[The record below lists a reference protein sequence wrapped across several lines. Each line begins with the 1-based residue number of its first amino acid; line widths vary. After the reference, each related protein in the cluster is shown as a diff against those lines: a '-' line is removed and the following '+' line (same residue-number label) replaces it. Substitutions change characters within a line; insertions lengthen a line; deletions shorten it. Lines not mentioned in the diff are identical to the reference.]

1 MFFCSFNSAW
11 QDDESLYNSPPFG
24 TWKDEMTHLTATW
37 NPRKTTQFRLEKMKG
52 GEREREDATDFAR
65 RNCSIMRFWRDRQNL
80 WCDYPWVGG
89 GGNAGNGFRK
99 CRRRRR
105 PNISEYLCARYN
117 IGRGSLEIVA
127 DWKGGVL
134 FDFFFFVDISLGFIP
149 IFLYPGRIS
158 QWLGSFLEGETILLA
173 LFSFSSSSFPLSQ
186 LTGPW
191 RKSQREGDRR
201 TPPPSLPTFLIF
213 FFFSWPSFNYE
224 CHECAQRR

>member
-80 WCDYPWVGG
+80 WCDYPWVEG

-134 FDFFFFVDISLGFIP
+134 FDFFFFCWYFSWLHSHLSISRANLAVIGEFP
-149 IFLYPGRIS
+149 RRRNDPSCPFQLFFL
-158 QWLGSFLEGETILLA
+158 LL
-173 LFSFSSSSFPLSQ
+173 SSVSTDWPVTEESARRRQKAPPHLSQ
-186 LTGPW
+186 L
-191 RKSQREGDRR
+191 
-201 TPPPSLPTFLIF
+201 F
-213 FFFSWPSFNYE
+213 
-224 CHECAQRR
+224 

>member
-52 GEREREDATDFAR
+52 GEREDATDFAR

-134 FDFFFFVDISLGFIP
+134 FDFFFFLL
-149 IFLYPGRIS
+149 IFLLASFPSFYIQGESRS
-158 QWLGSFLEGETILLA
+158 DWGVSSKEKRSFLPFSAFLPPPFLCLNWLARDGRVSEKETEG
-173 LFSFSSSSFPLSQ
+173 
-186 LTGPW
+186 
-191 RKSQREGDRR
+191 
-201 TPPPSLPTFLIF
+201 PPPSLPTFLIF